1 MTDKSKRDARAP
13 YLKRLWEDIT
23 AALLAKGWVRWRSP
37 QDLMQASR
45 VAHPTERYQVDK
57 RQTRFTYG
65 SGPMFFLAQQ
75 IVKAMEDAGYPAE
88 IHECHRPGARQH
100 ELWAKGRFTAGPKV
114 TNARAYESAHQ
125 YWEGVDI
132 IHPER
137 GWNVGPD
144 FWDTLAVCVETVALK
159 YGVVLE
165 HGHTWKFTDSAH
177 VELADWRKRRRE
189 LEQRHGERTDPT
201 KAELWERFREV
212 LPDVARRFE
221 ADHGGAPQV
230 VKDELVHAS
239 AVDELQRRRPLAA

>member
-1 MTDKSKRDARAP
+1 MMDQRTKRAP
-13 YLKRLWEDIT
+13 FLARLVAELRARLVT
-23 AALLAKGWVRWRSP
+23 REFEGWRSP
-37 QDLMQASR
+37 QDLMNAALNR
-45 VAHPTERYQVDK
+45 HPTERYQVEK
-57 RQTRFTYG
+57 RQTRFTYTD
-65 SGPMFFLAQQ
+65 GPMYFLAQQ
-75 IVKAMEDAGYPAE
+75 IVKAMQDAGYPAE

-144 FWDTLAVCVETVALK
+144 YWDILAVCVETVSLK

-177 VELADWRKRRRE
+177 IELADWRKRRRE
-189 LEQRHGERTDPT
+189 LEQRHGERMDPT

-212 LPDVARRFE
+212 LPQVARRYVW
-221 ADHGGAPQV
+221 DHGGPPSV
-230 VKDELVHAS
+230 VQNEVAIQQS
-239 AVDELQRRRPLAA
+239 VDKMRNDTKPA